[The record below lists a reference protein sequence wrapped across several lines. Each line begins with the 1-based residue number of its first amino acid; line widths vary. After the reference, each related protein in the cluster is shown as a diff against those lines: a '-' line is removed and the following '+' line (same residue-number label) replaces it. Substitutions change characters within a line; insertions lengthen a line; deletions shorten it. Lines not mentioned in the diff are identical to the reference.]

1 MDMLGIFKNIIKN
14 DYIYEVEKVLEKKKI
29 TNEIRSLVMDT
40 LFKIEETY
48 PNYKRVKV
56 DVLEKKDYIAQIISA
71 LKRVENIE
79 IMYMQEKDVLKCLTK
94 TIIDKNANDYYD
106 ITIYHNNLSLLYALQ
121 TIIHEEYGGN
131 EIACSDTFD
140 TILKYGGIYSD
151 IEILRDFSAWNW
163 NRNSIKNMNIYYDI
177 IYRNL
182 LLILGVEKILE
193 LKKTKQCIY
202 FMKKYLLKKYKNKN
216 VEKLIDIIKEIT
228 FVIGSEEERKLEL
241 EANKKIIDMY
251 MAMKDI
257 KKFTQ
262 TVNEEKKKNNKLIA
276 KYDKILNSHNVLER
290 EYEEYLKSIEEKKE
304 KTQKA
309 SLNLDKMMDALD
321 NNDEQN
327 IDKIEKIPTE
337 DIEHFSIEIF
347 EKRKKLYNKNLELS
361 KIGNPENYVEHKKLL
376 EDKIKH
382 ILNYN
387 EVKGNTK
394 KEEELLENLILEY
407 QKIVYDMLED
417 RIEVLYTNEE
427 VIDEIYRQRYI
438 RYQNVLKDKYIYQIS
453 DLYQKMDK
461 ILHLIV
467 DKAMKFE
474 VLERVSEEEN
484 TNYAVVSPA
493 LKTEILFLE
502 DAKLSIYTGKTTLLC
517 IYDGNVLIKEIE
529 LFDVDPKLI
538 SIPTKKKIKLFKGKK

>member
-1 MDMLGIFKNIIKN
+1 MLGIFKNIIKN

-94 TIIDKNANDYYD
+94 TIIDKNANGYYD
-106 ITIYHNNLSLLYALQ
+106 ITIYQNNLSLLYALQ

-151 IEILRDFSAWNW
+151 IEILRDFSGWNW

-474 VLERVSEEEN
+474 VLERVRE
-484 TNYAVVSPA
+484 
-493 LKTEILFLE
+493 
-502 DAKLSIYTGKTTLLC
+502 
-517 IYDGNVLIKEIE
+517 
-529 LFDVDPKLI
+529 
-538 SIPTKKKIKLFKGKK
+538 

>member
-1 MDMLGIFKNIIKN
+1 MLGIFKNIMKD

-29 TNEIRSLVMDT
+29 TNEIKSLVMDT

-56 DVLEKKDYIAQIISA
+56 DVLEKKEYINQIIRA
-71 LKRVENIE
+71 LKMVENIE
-79 IMYMQEKDVLKCLTK
+79 VMYMQEKDVLKCVTK
-94 TIIDKNANDYYD
+94 TMVDKNENGYYD
-106 ITIYHNNLSLLYALQ
+106 ITIYQNNLSLLYALQ

-131 EIACSDTFD
+131 EIACSDTFT

-151 IEILRDFSAWNW
+151 IEILRDFSGWNW
-163 NRNSIKNMNIYYDI
+163 NRNSIKNINIYHDI
-177 IYRNL
+177 IYKNL
-182 LLILGVEKILE
+182 LLILGIDKIIE

-216 VEKLIDIIKEIT
+216 VEKLIDIIKEII
-228 FVIGSEEERKLEL
+228 FVIGSEEERKIEL

-257 KKFTQ
+257 RKFTQ
-262 TVNEEKKKNNKLIA
+262 TINEEKKKNNKLLA
-276 KYDKILNSHNVLER
+276 KYDKILNSHKVLER
-290 EYEEYLKSIEEKKE
+290 EYEEYLKNIEEKEGKPS
-304 KTQKA
+304 KT
-309 SLNLDKMMDALD
+309 SLNLDKMLDALES
-321 NNDEQN
+321 NEEEN
-327 IDKIEKIPTE
+327 IGKIEKLETE
-337 DIEHFSIEIF
+337 DIERFSIEIF
-347 EKRKKLYNKNLELS
+347 EKRKKIYNKNLELS
-361 KIGNPENYVEHKKLL
+361 KIGNPENYVQHKKLL
-376 EDKIKH
+376 EDKIRH
-382 ILNYN
+382 ILNY
-387 EVKGNTK
+387 EKVKGNSK
-394 KEEELLENLILEY
+394 KEEELLENLVLEF

-427 VIDEIYRQRYI
+427 VIDEIYI
-438 RYQNVLKDKYIYQIS
+438 RYQNVSKDKHIYQIS

-474 VLERVSEEEN
+474 VLEKVSEEKN
-484 TNYAVVSPA
+484 TNYAAVSPA

-502 DAKLSIYTGKTTLLC
+502 DVKISIYTGKTTLLC

-538 SIPTKKKIKLFKGKK
+538 SIPTKKKIKLFKGKGK

>member
-1 MDMLGIFKNIIKN
+1 MLGIFKNIMKD

-29 TNEIRSLVMDT
+29 TNEIKSLVMDT

-56 DVLEKKDYIAQIISA
+56 DVLEKKEYINQIIRA
-71 LKRVENIE
+71 LKLVENIE
-79 IMYMQEKDVLKCLTK
+79 VMYMQEKDVLKCVTK
-94 TIIDKNANDYYD
+94 TMVDKNENGYYD
-106 ITIYHNNLSLLYALQ
+106 ITIYQNNLSLLYALQ

-131 EIACSDTFD
+131 EIACSDTFT

-151 IEILRDFSAWNW
+151 IEILRDFSGWNW
-163 NRNSIKNMNIYYDI
+163 NRNSIKNINIYHDI
-177 IYRNL
+177 IYKNL
-182 LLILGVEKILE
+182 LLILGIDKIIE

-228 FVIGSEEERKLEL
+228 FVMGSEEERNLEL
-241 EANKKIIDMY
+241 EANKKIIEMY

-257 KKFTQ
+257 RKFTQ
-262 TVNEEKKKNNKLIA
+262 TINEEKKKNNKLLA
-276 KYDKILNSHNVLER
+276 KYDKILNSHKVLER
-290 EYEEYLKSIEEKKE
+290 EYEEYLKNIEEKEGKPS
-304 KTQKA
+304 KT
-309 SLNLDKMMDALD
+309 SLNLDKMLDALES
-321 NNDEQN
+321 NEEEN
-327 IDKIEKIPTE
+327 IGKIEKLETE
-337 DIEHFSIEIF
+337 DIERFSIEIF
-347 EKRKKLYNKNLELS
+347 EKRKKIYNKNLELS
-361 KIGNPENYVEHKKLL
+361 KIGNPENYVQHKKLL
-376 EDKIKH
+376 EDKIRH
-382 ILNYN
+382 ILNY
-387 EVKGNTK
+387 EKVKGNSK
-394 KEEELLENLILEY
+394 KEEELLENLVLEF

-438 RYQNVLKDKYIYQIS
+438 RYQNVSKDKHIYQIS

-474 VLERVSEEEN
+474 VLEKVSEEKN
-484 TNYAVVSPA
+484 TNYAAVSPA

-502 DAKLSIYTGKTTLLC
+502 DVKISIYIGKTTLLC

-538 SIPTKKKIKLFKGKK
+538 SIPTKKKIKLFKGKGK

>member
-1 MDMLGIFKNIIKN
+1 MLGIFKNIMKD

-29 TNEIRSLVMDT
+29 TNEIKSLVMDT

-56 DVLEKKDYIAQIISA
+56 DVLEKKEYINQIIRA
-71 LKRVENIE
+71 LKLVENIE
-79 IMYMQEKDVLKCLTK
+79 VMYMQEKDVLKCVTK
-94 TIIDKNANDYYD
+94 TMVDKNENGYYD
-106 ITIYHNNLSLLYALQ
+106 ITIYQNNLSLLYALQ

-131 EIACSDTFD
+131 EIACSDTFT

-151 IEILRDFSAWNW
+151 IEILRDFSGWNW
-163 NRNSIKNMNIYYDI
+163 NRNSIKNINIYHDI
-177 IYRNL
+177 IYKNL
-182 LLILGVEKILE
+182 LLILGIDKIIE

-228 FVIGSEEERKLEL
+228 FVMGSEEERNLEL
-241 EANKKIIDMY
+241 EANKKIIEMY

-257 KKFTQ
+257 RKFTQ
-262 TVNEEKKKNNKLIA
+262 TINEEKKKNNKLLA
-276 KYDKILNSHNVLER
+276 KYDKILNSHKVLER
-290 EYEEYLKSIEEKKE
+290 EYEEYLKNIEEKEGKPS
-304 KTQKA
+304 KT
-309 SLNLDKMMDALD
+309 SLNLDKMLDALES
-321 NNDEQN
+321 NEEEN
-327 IDKIEKIPTE
+327 IGKIEKLETE
-337 DIEHFSIEIF
+337 DIERFSIEIF
-347 EKRKKLYNKNLELS
+347 EKRKKIYNKNLELS
-361 KIGNPENYVEHKKLL
+361 KIGNPENYVQHKKLL
-376 EDKIKH
+376 EDKIRH
-382 ILNYN
+382 ILNY
-387 EVKGNTK
+387 EKVKGNSK
-394 KEEELLENLILEY
+394 KEEELLENLVLEF

-438 RYQNVLKDKYIYQIS
+438 RYQNVSKDKHIYQIS

-474 VLERVSEEEN
+474 VLEKVSEEKN
-484 TNYAVVSPA
+484 TNYAAVSPA

-502 DAKLSIYTGKTTLLC
+502 DVKISIYTGKTTLLC

-538 SIPTKKKIKLFKGKK
+538 SIPTKKKIKLFKGKGK

>member
-1 MDMLGIFKNIIKN
+1 MLGIFKNIMKD

-29 TNEIRSLVMDT
+29 TNEIKSLVMDT

-56 DVLEKKDYIAQIISA
+56 DVLEKKEYINQIIRA
-71 LKRVENIE
+71 LKLVENIE
-79 IMYMQEKDVLKCLTK
+79 VMYMQEKDVLKCVTK
-94 TIIDKNANDYYD
+94 TMVDKNENGYYD
-106 ITIYHNNLSLLYALQ
+106 ITIYQNNLSLLYALQ

-131 EIACSDTFD
+131 EIACSDTFT

-151 IEILRDFSAWNW
+151 IEILRDFSGWNW
-163 NRNSIKNMNIYYDI
+163 NRNSIKNVNPYYEI

-216 VEKLIDIIKEIT
+216 VEKLIDIIKEII
-228 FVIGSEEERKLEL
+228 FVIGSEEERKIEL

-262 TVNEEKKKNNKLIA
+262 TVNEEKKKNNKLLA
-276 KYDKILNSHNVLER
+276 KYDKILNSHKVLER
-290 EYEEYLKSIEEKKE
+290 EYEEYLKNIEEKEGKPS
-304 KTQKA
+304 KT
-309 SLNLDKMMDALD
+309 SLNLDKMIDALES
-321 NNDEQN
+321 NEEEN
-327 IDKIEKIPTE
+327 IGKIEKVETE
-337 DIEHFSIEIF
+337 DIERFSIEIF
-347 EKRKKLYNKNLELS
+347 EKRKKIYNKNLELS
-361 KIGNPENYVEHKKLL
+361 KIGNPENYVQHKKLL
-376 EDKIKH
+376 EDKIRH
-382 ILNYN
+382 ILNYE
-387 EVKGNTK
+387 EVKGNPK
-394 KEEELLENLILEY
+394 KEEELLENLVLEY

-438 RYQNVLKDKYIYQIS
+438 RYQNVSKDKYIYQIS

-474 VLERVSEEEN
+474 VLEKVSEEKN
-484 TNYAVVSPA
+484 TNYAAVSPA

-502 DAKLSIYTGKTTLLC
+502 DVKVSIYTGKTTLLC

-538 SIPTKKKIKLFKGKK
+538 SIPTKKKIKLFRGKGK

>member
-1 MDMLGIFKNIIKN
+1 MLGIFKSIMKD

-29 TNEIRSLVMDT
+29 TNEIKSLVMDT

-56 DVLEKKDYIAQIISA
+56 DVLEKKEYINQIIRA
-71 LKRVENIE
+71 LKMVENIE
-79 IMYMQEKDVLKCLTK
+79 VMYMQEKDVLKCVTK
-94 TIIDKNANDYYD
+94 TMIEKNDNGYYD
-106 ITIYHNNLSLLYALQ
+106 ITIYQNNLSLLYALQ
-121 TIIHEEYGGN
+121 TIVHEEYGGN
-131 EIACSDTFD
+131 EIACSDTFT

-151 IEILRDFSAWNW
+151 IEILRDFSGWNW
-163 NRNSIKNMNIYYDI
+163 NRNSIKNINIYHDI
-177 IYRNL
+177 IYKNL
-182 LLILGVEKILE
+182 LLILGIDKIIE

-216 VEKLIDIIKEIT
+216 VEKLIDIIKEII
-228 FVIGSEEERKLEL
+228 FVIGSEEERKIEL

-257 KKFTQ
+257 RKFTQ
-262 TVNEEKKKNNKLIA
+262 TINEEKKKNNKLLA
-276 KYDKILNSHNVLER
+276 KYDKILNSHKVLER
-290 EYEEYLKSIEEKKE
+290 EYEEYLKNIEEKEGKPS
-304 KTQKA
+304 KT
-309 SLNLDKMMDALD
+309 SLNLDKMLDALES
-321 NNDEQN
+321 NEEEN
-327 IDKIEKIPTE
+327 IGKIEKLETE
-337 DIEHFSIEIF
+337 DIERFSIEIF
-347 EKRKKLYNKNLELS
+347 EKRKKIYNKNLELS
-361 KIGNPENYVEHKKLL
+361 KIGNPENYVQHKKLL
-376 EDKIKH
+376 EDKIRH
-382 ILNYN
+382 ILNY
-387 EVKGNTK
+387 EKVKGNSK
-394 KEEELLENLILEY
+394 KEEELLENLVLEF

-438 RYQNVLKDKYIYQIS
+438 RYQNVSKDKHIYQIS

-474 VLERVSEEEN
+474 VLEKVSEEKN
-484 TNYAVVSPA
+484 TNYAAVSPA

-502 DAKLSIYTGKTTLLC
+502 DVKISIYTGKTTLLC

>member
-1 MDMLGIFKNIIKN
+1 MLGIFKNIMKD

-29 TNEIRSLVMDT
+29 TNEIKSLVMDT

-56 DVLEKKDYIAQIISA
+56 DVLEKKEYINQIIRA
-71 LKRVENIE
+71 LKMVENIE
-79 IMYMQEKDVLKCLTK
+79 VMYMQEKDVLKCVTK
-94 TIIDKNANDYYD
+94 TMVDKNENGYYD
-106 ITIYHNNLSLLYALQ
+106 ITIYQNNLSLLYALQ

-131 EIACSDTFD
+131 EIACSDTFT

-151 IEILRDFSAWNW
+151 IEILRDFSGWNW
-163 NRNSIKNMNIYYDI
+163 NRNSIKNINIYHDI
-177 IYRNL
+177 IYKNL
-182 LLILGVEKILE
+182 LLILGIDKIIE

-228 FVIGSEEERKLEL
+228 FVMGAEEERNLEL
-241 EANKKIIDMY
+241 EANKKIIEMY

-257 KKFTQ
+257 RKFTQ
-262 TVNEEKKKNNKLIA
+262 TINEEKKKNNKLLA
-276 KYDKILNSHNVLER
+276 KYDKILNSHKVLER
-290 EYEEYLKSIEEKKE
+290 EYEEYLKNIEEKEGKPS
-304 KTQKA
+304 KTL
-309 SLNLDKMMDALD
+309 LNLDKMLDALES
-321 NNDEQN
+321 NEEEN
-327 IDKIEKIPTE
+327 IGKIEKLETE
-337 DIEHFSIEIF
+337 DIERFSIEIF
-347 EKRKKLYNKNLELS
+347 EKRKKIYNKNLELS
-361 KIGNPENYVEHKKLL
+361 KIGNPENYVQHKKLL
-376 EDKIKH
+376 EDKIRH
-382 ILNYN
+382 ILNY
-387 EVKGNTK
+387 EKVKGNSK
-394 KEEELLENLILEY
+394 KEEELLENLVLEF

-438 RYQNVLKDKYIYQIS
+438 RYQNVSKDKHIYQIS

-474 VLERVSEEEN
+474 VLEKVSEEKN
-484 TNYAVVSPA
+484 TNYAAVSPA

-502 DAKLSIYTGKTTLLC
+502 DVKISIYTGKTTLLC

-538 SIPTKKKIKLFKGKK
+538 SIPTKKKIKLFKGKGK

>member
-1 MDMLGIFKNIIKN
+1 MLGIFKNIMKD

-29 TNEIRSLVMDT
+29 TNEIKSLVMDT

-56 DVLEKKDYIAQIISA
+56 DVLEKKEYINQIIRA
-71 LKRVENIE
+71 LKMVENIE
-79 IMYMQEKDVLKCLTK
+79 VMYMQEKDVLKCVTK
-94 TIIDKNANDYYD
+94 TMVDKNENGYYD
-106 ITIYHNNLSLLYALQ
+106 ITIYQNNLSLLYALQ

-131 EIACSDTFD
+131 EIACSDTFT

-151 IEILRDFSAWNW
+151 IEILRDFSGWNW
-163 NRNSIKNMNIYYDI
+163 NRNSIKNINIYHDI
-177 IYRNL
+177 IYKNL
-182 LLILGVEKILE
+182 LLILGIEKIIE

-216 VEKLIDIIKEIT
+216 VEKLIDIIKEII
-228 FVIGSEEERKLEL
+228 FVMGSEEERNLEL
-241 EANKKIIDMY
+241 EANKKIIEMY

-262 TVNEEKKKNNKLIA
+262 TVNEEKKKNNKLLA
-276 KYDKILNSHNVLER
+276 KYDKILNSHKILER
-290 EYEEYLKSIEEKKE
+290 EYEEYLKNIEEKEGKLS
-304 KTQKA
+304 KT
-309 SLNLDKMMDALD
+309 SLNLDKMIDALES
-321 NNDEQN
+321 NEEEN
-327 IDKIEKIPTE
+327 IGKIEKVETE
-337 DIEHFSIEIF
+337 DIERFSIEIF
-347 EKRKKLYNKNLELS
+347 EKRKKTYNKNLELS
-361 KIGNPENYVEHKKLL
+361 KIGNPENYVQHKKLL
-376 EDKIKH
+376 EDKIRH
-382 ILNYN
+382 ILNY
-387 EVKGNTK
+387 EKVKGNSK
-394 KEEELLENLILEY
+394 KEEELLENLVLEF

-438 RYQNVLKDKYIYQIS
+438 RYQNVTKDKYIYQIS

-474 VLERVSEEEN
+474 VLEKVSEEKN
-484 TNYAVVSPA
+484 TNYAAVSPA

-502 DAKLSIYTGKTTLLC
+502 DVKVSIYTGKTTLLC

-538 SIPTKKKIKLFKGKK
+538 SIPTKKKIKLFKGKGK

>member
-1 MDMLGIFKNIIKN
+1 MLGIFKNIMKD

-29 TNEIRSLVMDT
+29 TNEIKSLVMDT

-56 DVLEKKDYIAQIISA
+56 DVLEKKEYINQIIRA
-71 LKRVENIE
+71 LKLVENIE
-79 IMYMQEKDVLKCLTK
+79 VMYMQEKDVLKCVTK
-94 TIIDKNANDYYD
+94 TMVDKNENGYYD
-106 ITIYHNNLSLLYALQ
+106 ITIYQNNLSLLYALQ

-131 EIACSDTFD
+131 EIACSDTFT

-151 IEILRDFSAWNW
+151 IEILRDFSGWNW
-163 NRNSIKNMNIYYDI
+163 NRNSIKNVNPYYEI

-216 VEKLIDIIKEIT
+216 VEKLIDIIKEII
-228 FVIGSEEERKLEL
+228 FVIGSEEERKIEL

-262 TVNEEKKKNNKLIA
+262 TVNEEKKKNNKLLA
-276 KYDKILNSHNVLER
+276 KYDKILNSHKVLER
-290 EYEEYLKSIEEKKE
+290 EYEEYLKNIEEKEGKPS
-304 KTQKA
+304 KT
-309 SLNLDKMMDALD
+309 SLNLDKMLDALES
-321 NNDEQN
+321 NEEEN
-327 IDKIEKIPTE
+327 IGKIEKVETE
-337 DIEHFSIEIF
+337 DIERFSIEIF
-347 EKRKKLYNKNLELS
+347 EKRKKIYNKNLELS
-361 KIGNPENYVEHKKLL
+361 KIGNPENYVQHKKLL
-376 EDKIKH
+376 EDKIRH
-382 ILNYN
+382 ILNY
-387 EVKGNTK
+387 EKVKGNSK
-394 KEEELLENLILEY
+394 KEEELLENLVLEF

-438 RYQNVLKDKYIYQIS
+438 RYQNVSKDKHIYQIS

-474 VLERVSEEEN
+474 VLEKVSEEKN
-484 TNYAVVSPA
+484 TNYAAVSPA

-502 DAKLSIYTGKTTLLC
+502 DVKVSIYTGKTTLLC
-517 IYDGNVLIKEIE
+517 IYDGNVLVKEIE

-538 SIPTKKKIKLFKGKK
+538 SIPTKKKIKLFRGKGK

>member
-1 MDMLGIFKNIIKN
+1 MLGIFKNIMKD

-29 TNEIRSLVMDT
+29 TNEIKSLVMDT

-56 DVLEKKDYIAQIISA
+56 DVLEKKEYINQIIRA
-71 LKRVENIE
+71 LKLVENIE
-79 IMYMQEKDVLKCLTK
+79 VMYMQEKDVLKCVTK
-94 TIIDKNANDYYD
+94 TMVDKNENGYYD
-106 ITIYHNNLSLLYALQ
+106 ITIYQNNLSLLYALQ

-131 EIACSDTFD
+131 EIACSDTFT

-151 IEILRDFSAWNW
+151 IEILRDFSGWNW
-163 NRNSIKNMNIYYDI
+163 NRNSIKNINIYHDI
-177 IYRNL
+177 IYKNL
-182 LLILGVEKILE
+182 LLILGIDKIIE

-228 FVIGSEEERKLEL
+228 FVMGSEEERNLEL

-257 KKFTQ
+257 RKFTQ
-262 TVNEEKKKNNKLIA
+262 TINEEKKKNNKLLA
-276 KYDKILNSHNVLER
+276 KYDKILNSHKVLER
-290 EYEEYLKSIEEKKE
+290 EYEEYLKNIEEKEGKPS
-304 KTQKA
+304 KT
-309 SLNLDKMMDALD
+309 SLNLDKMLDALES
-321 NNDEQN
+321 NEEEN
-327 IDKIEKIPTE
+327 IGKIEKVETE
-337 DIEHFSIEIF
+337 DIERFSIGIF
-347 EKRKKLYNKNLELS
+347 EKRKKIYNKNLELS
-361 KIGNPENYVEHKKLL
+361 KIGNPENYVQHKKLL
-376 EDKIKH
+376 EDKIRH
-382 ILNYN
+382 ILNY
-387 EVKGNTK
+387 EKVKGNSK
-394 KEEELLENLILEY
+394 KEEELLENLVLEF

-438 RYQNVLKDKYIYQIS
+438 RYQNVSKDKHIYQIS

-474 VLERVSEEEN
+474 VLEKVSEEKN
-484 TNYAVVSPA
+484 TNYAAVSPA

-502 DAKLSIYTGKTTLLC
+502 DVKISIYTGKTTLLC

-538 SIPTKKKIKLFKGKK
+538 SIPTKKKIKLFRGKGK

>member
-1 MDMLGIFKNIIKN
+1 MLGIFKNIMKD

-29 TNEIRSLVMDT
+29 TNEIKSLVMDT

-56 DVLEKKDYIAQIISA
+56 DVLEKKEYINQIIRA
-71 LKRVENIE
+71 LKMVENIE
-79 IMYMQEKDVLKCLTK
+79 VMYMQEKDVLKCVTK
-94 TIIDKNANDYYD
+94 TMVDKNENGYYD
-106 ITIYHNNLSLLYALQ
+106 ITIYQNNLSLLYALQ

-131 EIACSDTFD
+131 EIACSDTFT

-151 IEILRDFSAWNW
+151 IEILRDFSGWNW
-163 NRNSIKNMNIYYDI
+163 NRNSIKNINIYHDI
-177 IYRNL
+177 IYKNL
-182 LLILGVEKILE
+182 LLILGIDKIIE

-216 VEKLIDIIKEIT
+216 VEKLIDIIKEII
-228 FVIGSEEERKLEL
+228 FVMGSEEERNIEL

-257 KKFTQ
+257 RKFTQ
-262 TVNEEKKKNNKLIA
+262 TINEEKKKNNKLLA
-276 KYDKILNSHNVLER
+276 KYDKILNSHKVLER
-290 EYEEYLKSIEEKKE
+290 EYEEYLKNIEEKEGKPS
-304 KTQKA
+304 KT
-309 SLNLDKMMDALD
+309 SLNLDKMLDALES
-321 NNDEQN
+321 NEEEN
-327 IDKIEKIPTE
+327 IGKIEKLETE
-337 DIEHFSIEIF
+337 DIERFSIEIF
-347 EKRKKLYNKNLELS
+347 EKRKKIYNKNLELS
-361 KIGNPENYVEHKKLL
+361 KIGNPENYVQHKKLL
-376 EDKIKH
+376 EDKIRH
-382 ILNYN
+382 ILNY
-387 EVKGNTK
+387 EKVKGNSK
-394 KEEELLENLILEY
+394 KEEELLENLVLEF

-438 RYQNVLKDKYIYQIS
+438 RYQNVSKDKHIYQIS

-474 VLERVSEEEN
+474 VLEKVSEEEN
-484 TNYAVVSPA
+484 TNYAAVSPA

-502 DAKLSIYTGKTTLLC
+502 DVKVSIYTGKTTLLC

-538 SIPTKKKIKLFKGKK
+538 SIPTKKKIKLFRGKGK

>member
-1 MDMLGIFKNIIKN
+1 MLGIFKSIMKD

-29 TNEIRSLVMDT
+29 TNEIKSLVMDT

-56 DVLEKKDYIAQIISA
+56 DVLEKKEYINQIIRA
-71 LKRVENIE
+71 LKMVENIE
-79 IMYMQEKDVLKCLTK
+79 VMYMQEKDVLKCVTK
-94 TIIDKNANDYYD
+94 TMVDKNENGYYD
-106 ITIYHNNLSLLYALQ
+106 ITIYQNNLSLLYALQ

-131 EIACSDTFD
+131 EIACSDTFT

-151 IEILRDFSAWNW
+151 IEILRDFSGWNW
-163 NRNSIKNMNIYYDI
+163 NRNSIKNINIYHDI
-177 IYRNL
+177 IYKNL
-182 LLILGVEKILE
+182 LLILGIDKIIE

-228 FVIGSEEERKLEL
+228 FVMGSEEERNLEL

-257 KKFTQ
+257 RKFTQ
-262 TVNEEKKKNNKLIA
+262 TINEEKKKNNKLLA
-276 KYDKILNSHNVLER
+276 KYDKILNSHKVLER
-290 EYEEYLKSIEEKKE
+290 EYEEYLKNIEEKEGKPS
-304 KTQKA
+304 KT
-309 SLNLDKMMDALD
+309 SLNLDKMLDALES
-321 NNDEQN
+321 NEEEN
-327 IDKIEKIPTE
+327 IGKIEKLETE
-337 DIEHFSIEIF
+337 DIERFSIEIF
-347 EKRKKLYNKNLELS
+347 EKRKKTYNKNLELS
-361 KIGNPENYVEHKKLL
+361 KIGNPENYVQHKKLL
-376 EDKIKH
+376 EDKIRH
-382 ILNYN
+382 ILNY
-387 EVKGNTK
+387 EKVKGNSK
-394 KEEELLENLILEY
+394 KEEELLENLVLEF

-438 RYQNVLKDKYIYQIS
+438 RYQNVSKDKHIYQIS

-474 VLERVSEEEN
+474 VLEKVSEEKN
-484 TNYAVVSPA
+484 TNYAAVSPA

-502 DAKLSIYTGKTTLLC
+502 DVKISIYTGKTTLLC

-538 SIPTKKKIKLFKGKK
+538 SIPTKKKIKLFRGKGK

>member
-1 MDMLGIFKNIIKN
+1 MLGIFKNIMKD

-29 TNEIRSLVMDT
+29 TNEIKSLVMDT

-56 DVLEKKDYIAQIISA
+56 DVLEKKEYINQIIRA
-71 LKRVENIE
+71 LKMVENIE
-79 IMYMQEKDVLKCLTK
+79 VMYMQEKDVLKCVTK
-94 TIIDKNANDYYD
+94 TMVDKNENGYYD
-106 ITIYHNNLSLLYALQ
+106 ITIYQNNLSLLYALQ

-131 EIACSDTFD
+131 EIACSDTFT

-151 IEILRDFSAWNW
+151 IEILRDFSGWNW
-163 NRNSIKNMNIYYDI
+163 NRNSIKNINIYHDI
-177 IYRNL
+177 IYKNL
-182 LLILGVEKILE
+182 LLILGIDKIIE

-228 FVIGSEEERKLEL
+228 FVMGSEEERNLEL
-241 EANKKIIDMY
+241 EANKKIIEMY

-257 KKFTQ
+257 RKFTQ
-262 TVNEEKKKNNKLIA
+262 TINEEKKKNNKLLA
-276 KYDKILNSHNVLER
+276 KYDKILNSHKVLER
-290 EYEEYLKSIEEKKE
+290 EYEEYLKNIEEKEGKPS
-304 KTQKA
+304 KT
-309 SLNLDKMMDALD
+309 SLNLDKMLDALES
-321 NNDEQN
+321 NEEEN
-327 IDKIEKIPTE
+327 IGKIEKLETE
-337 DIEHFSIEIF
+337 DIERFSIEIF
-347 EKRKKLYNKNLELS
+347 EKRKKIYNKNLELS
-361 KIGNPENYVEHKKLL
+361 KIGNPENYVQHKKLL
-376 EDKIKH
+376 EDKIRH
-382 ILNYN
+382 ILNY
-387 EVKGNTK
+387 EKVKGNSK
-394 KEEELLENLILEY
+394 KEEELLENLVLEF

-438 RYQNVLKDKYIYQIS
+438 RYQNVSKDKHIYQIS

-474 VLERVSEEEN
+474 VLEKVSEEKN
-484 TNYAVVSPA
+484 TNYAAVSPA

-502 DAKLSIYTGKTTLLC
+502 DVKISIYTGKTTLLC

>member
-1 MDMLGIFKNIIKN
+1 MLGIFKNIMKD

-29 TNEIRSLVMDT
+29 TNEIKSLVMDT

-56 DVLEKKDYIAQIISA
+56 DVLEKKEYINQIIRA
-71 LKRVENIE
+71 LKMVENIE
-79 IMYMQEKDVLKCLTK
+79 VMYMQEKDVLKCVTK
-94 TIIDKNANDYYD
+94 TMVDKNDNGYYD
-106 ITIYHNNLSLLYALQ
+106 ITIYQNNLSLLYALQ

-151 IEILRDFSAWNW
+151 IEILRDFSGWNW
-163 NRNSIKNMNIYYDI
+163 NRNNIKNINIYHDI
-177 IYRNL
+177 IYKNL
-182 LLILGVEKILE
+182 LLILGIDKIIE

-228 FVIGSEEERKLEL
+228 FVMGSEEERNLEL

-251 MAMKDI
+251 MAMKDVR
-257 KKFTQ
+257 KFTQ
-262 TVNEEKKKNNKLIA
+262 TVNEEKKKNNKLLA
-276 KYDKILNSHNVLER
+276 KYDKILNSHKVLER
-290 EYEEYLKSIEEKKE
+290 EYEEYLKNIEEKEE
-304 KTQKA
+304 KPSKTL
-309 SLNLDKMMDALD
+309 LNLDKMINALES
-321 NNDEQN
+321 NEEEN
-327 IDKIEKIPTE
+327 IGKIEKVETE
-337 DIEHFSIEIF
+337 DIERFSIEIF
-347 EKRKKLYNKNLELS
+347 EKRKKIYNKNLELS
-361 KIGNPENYVEHKKLL
+361 KIGNPENYVQHKKLL
-376 EDKIKH
+376 EDKIRH
-382 ILNYN
+382 ILNY
-387 EVKGNTK
+387 EKVKGNSK
-394 KEEELLENLILEY
+394 KEEELLENLVLEF

-438 RYQNVLKDKYIYQIS
+438 RYQNVSKDKYIYQIS

-467 DKAMKFE
+467 AKAMKFE
-474 VLERVSEEEN
+474 VLEKVSEEEN
-484 TNYAVVSPA
+484 TNYAAVSPA

-502 DAKLSIYTGKTTLLC
+502 DVKVSIYTGKTTLLC

-538 SIPTKKKIKLFKGKK
+538 SIPTKKKIKLFKGKGK

>member
-1 MDMLGIFKNIIKN
+1 MLGIFKNIMKD

-29 TNEIRSLVMDT
+29 TNEIKSLVMDT

-56 DVLEKKDYIAQIISA
+56 DVLEKKEYINQIIRA
-71 LKRVENIE
+71 LKLVENIE
-79 IMYMQEKDVLKCLTK
+79 VMYMQEKDVLKCVTK
-94 TIIDKNANDYYD
+94 TMVDKNENGYYD
-106 ITIYHNNLSLLYALQ
+106 ITIYQNNLSLLYALQ

-131 EIACSDTFD
+131 EIACSDTFT

-151 IEILRDFSAWNW
+151 IEILRDFSGWNW
-163 NRNSIKNMNIYYDI
+163 NRNSIKNINIYHDI
-177 IYRNL
+177 IYKNL
-182 LLILGVEKILE
+182 LLILGIDKIIE

-228 FVIGSEEERKLEL
+228 FVMGSEEERNLEL
-241 EANKKIIDMY
+241 EANKKIIEMY

-257 KKFTQ
+257 RKFTQ
-262 TVNEEKKKNNKLIA
+262 TINEEKKKNNKLLA
-276 KYDKILNSHNVLER
+276 KYDKILNSHKVLER
-290 EYEEYLKSIEEKKE
+290 EYEEYLKNIEEKEGKPS
-304 KTQKA
+304 KT
-309 SLNLDKMMDALD
+309 SLNLDKMLDALES
-321 NNDEQN
+321 NEEEN
-327 IDKIEKIPTE
+327 IGKIEKLETE
-337 DIEHFSIEIF
+337 DIERFSIEIF
-347 EKRKKLYNKNLELS
+347 EKRKKIYNKNLELS
-361 KIGNPENYVEHKKLL
+361 KIGNPENYVQHKKLL
-376 EDKIKH
+376 EDKIRH
-382 ILNYN
+382 ILNY
-387 EVKGNTK
+387 EKVKGNSK
-394 KEEELLENLILEY
+394 KEEELLENLVLEF

-438 RYQNVLKDKYIYQIS
+438 RYQNVSKDKHIYQIS

-474 VLERVSEEEN
+474 VLEKVSEEKN
-484 TNYAVVSPA
+484 TNYAAVSPA

-502 DAKLSIYTGKTTLLC
+502 DVKISIYTGKTTLLC
-517 IYDGNVLIKEIE
+517 IYDGNVLVKEIE

-538 SIPTKKKIKLFKGKK
+538 SIPTKKKIKLFKGKGK

>member
-1 MDMLGIFKNIIKN
+1 MLGIFKNIMKD

-29 TNEIRSLVMDT
+29 TNEIKSLVMDT

-56 DVLEKKDYIAQIISA
+56 DVLEKKEYINQIIRA
-71 LKRVENIE
+71 LKMVENIE
-79 IMYMQEKDVLKCLTK
+79 VMYMQEKDVLKCVTK
-94 TIIDKNANDYYD
+94 TMIEKNDNGYYD
-106 ITIYHNNLSLLYALQ
+106 ITIYQNNLSLLYALQ

-131 EIACSDTFD
+131 EIACSDTFT

-151 IEILRDFSAWNW
+151 IEILRDFSGWNW
-163 NRNSIKNMNIYYDI
+163 NRNSIKNINIYHDI
-177 IYRNL
+177 IYKNL
-182 LLILGVEKILE
+182 LLILGIDKIIE

-228 FVIGSEEERKLEL
+228 FVMGSEEERNLEL

-257 KKFTQ
+257 RKFTQ
-262 TVNEEKKKNNKLIA
+262 TINEEKKKNNKLLA
-276 KYDKILNSHNVLER
+276 KYDKILNSHKVLER
-290 EYEEYLKSIEEKKE
+290 EYEEYLKNIEEKEGKPS
-304 KTQKA
+304 KT
-309 SLNLDKMMDALD
+309 SLNLDKMLDALES
-321 NNDEQN
+321 NEEEN
-327 IDKIEKIPTE
+327 IGKIEKLETE
-337 DIEHFSIEIF
+337 DIERFSIEIF
-347 EKRKKLYNKNLELS
+347 EKRKKTYNKNLELS
-361 KIGNPENYVEHKKLL
+361 KIGNPENYVQHKKLL
-376 EDKIKH
+376 EDKIRH
-382 ILNYN
+382 ILNY
-387 EVKGNTK
+387 EKVKGNSK
-394 KEEELLENLILEY
+394 KEEELLENLVLEF

-438 RYQNVLKDKYIYQIS
+438 RYQNVSKDKHIYQIS

-474 VLERVSEEEN
+474 VLEKVSEEKN
-484 TNYAVVSPA
+484 TNYAAVSPA

-502 DAKLSIYTGKTTLLC
+502 DVKISIYTGKTTLLC

-538 SIPTKKKIKLFKGKK
+538 SIPTKKKIKLFRGKGK

>member
-1 MDMLGIFKNIIKN
+1 MLGIFKNIMKD

-29 TNEIRSLVMDT
+29 TNEIKSLVMDT

-56 DVLEKKDYIAQIISA
+56 DVLEKKEYINQIIRA
-71 LKRVENIE
+71 LKMVENIE
-79 IMYMQEKDVLKCLTK
+79 VMYMQEKDVLKCVTK
-94 TIIDKNANDYYD
+94 TMVDKNENGYYD
-106 ITIYHNNLSLLYALQ
+106 ITIYQNNLSLLYALQ

-131 EIACSDTFD
+131 EIACSDTFT

-151 IEILRDFSAWNW
+151 IEILRDFSGWNW
-163 NRNSIKNMNIYYDI
+163 NRNSIKNINIYHDI
-177 IYRNL
+177 IYKNL
-182 LLILGVEKILE
+182 LLILGIDKIIE

-228 FVIGSEEERKLEL
+228 FVMGSEEERNLEL

-257 KKFTQ
+257 RKFTQ
-262 TVNEEKKKNNKLIA
+262 TINEEKKKNNKLLA
-276 KYDKILNSHNVLER
+276 KYDKILNSHKVLER
-290 EYEEYLKSIEEKKE
+290 EYEEYLKNIEEKEGKPS
-304 KTQKA
+304 KT
-309 SLNLDKMMDALD
+309 SLNLDKMLDALES
-321 NNDEQN
+321 NEEEN
-327 IDKIEKIPTE
+327 IRKIEKLETE
-337 DIEHFSIEIF
+337 DIERFSIEIF
-347 EKRKKLYNKNLELS
+347 EKRKKTYNKNLELS
-361 KIGNPENYVEHKKLL
+361 KIGNPENYVQHKKLL
-376 EDKIKH
+376 EDKIRH
-382 ILNYN
+382 ILNY
-387 EVKGNTK
+387 EKVKGNPK
-394 KEEELLENLILEY
+394 KEEELLENLVLEF

-438 RYQNVLKDKYIYQIS
+438 RYQNVSKDKHIYQIS

-474 VLERVSEEEN
+474 VLEKVSEEKN
-484 TNYAVVSPA
+484 TNYAAVSPA

-502 DAKLSIYTGKTTLLC
+502 DVKISIYTGKTTLLC

-538 SIPTKKKIKLFKGKK
+538 SIPTKKKIKLFKGKGK

>member
-1 MDMLGIFKNIIKN
+1 MLGIFKNIMKD

-29 TNEIRSLVMDT
+29 TNEIKSLVMDT

-56 DVLEKKDYIAQIISA
+56 DVLEKKEYINQIIRA
-71 LKRVENIE
+71 LKMVENIE
-79 IMYMQEKDVLKCLTK
+79 VMYMQEKDVLKCVTK
-94 TIIDKNANDYYD
+94 TMVDKNENGYYY
-106 ITIYHNNLSLLYALQ
+106 ITIYQNNLSLLYALQ

-131 EIACSDTFD
+131 EIACSDTFT

-151 IEILRDFSAWNW
+151 IEILRDFSGWNW
-163 NRNSIKNMNIYYDI
+163 NRNSIKNINIYHDI
-177 IYRNL
+177 IYKNL
-182 LLILGVEKILE
+182 LLILGIDKIIE

-228 FVIGSEEERKLEL
+228 FVMGSEEERNLEL
-241 EANKKIIDMY
+241 EANKKIIEMY

-257 KKFTQ
+257 RKFTQ
-262 TVNEEKKKNNKLIA
+262 TINEEKKKNNKLLA
-276 KYDKILNSHNVLER
+276 KYDKILNSHKVLER
-290 EYEEYLKSIEEKKE
+290 EYEEYLKNIEEKEGKPS
-304 KTQKA
+304 KT
-309 SLNLDKMMDALD
+309 SLNLDKMLDALES
-321 NNDEQN
+321 NEEEN
-327 IDKIEKIPTE
+327 IGKIEKLETE
-337 DIEHFSIEIF
+337 DIERFSIEIF
-347 EKRKKLYNKNLELS
+347 EKRKKIYNKNLELS
-361 KIGNPENYVEHKKLL
+361 KIGNPENYVQHKKLL
-376 EDKIKH
+376 EDKIRH
-382 ILNYN
+382 ILNY
-387 EVKGNTK
+387 EKVKGNSK
-394 KEEELLENLILEY
+394 KEEELLENLVLEF

-438 RYQNVLKDKYIYQIS
+438 RYQNVSKDKHIYQIS

-474 VLERVSEEEN
+474 VLEKVSEEKN
-484 TNYAVVSPA
+484 TNYAAVSPA

-502 DAKLSIYTGKTTLLC
+502 DVKISIYTGKTTLLC

-538 SIPTKKKIKLFKGKK
+538 SIPTKKKIKLFKGKGK

>member
-56 DVLEKKDYIAQIISA
+56 DVLEKKDYIGQIIIA
-71 LKRVENIE
+71 LKKVETID
-79 IMYMQEKDVLKCLTK
+79 IMYMQEKDVLKCLTR
-94 TIIDKNANDYYD
+94 TTVEKNQRGYYD
-106 ITIYHNNLSLLYALQ
+106 IQIYRNNLSLLYALQ
-121 TIIHEEYGGN
+121 IIVNEEYGGD
-131 EIACSDTFD
+131 ELPCSSAFD
-140 TILKYGGIYSD
+140 KILKIGGIYSD
-151 IEILRDFSAWNW
+151 IEILRDFSGWNW
-163 NRNSIKNMNIYYDI
+163 NRNKIKNFNIYYDI
-177 IYRNL
+177 IYKNL
-182 LLILGVEKILE
+182 LLILGIDKMIE
-193 LKKTKQCIY
+193 LKKTRQCIH
-202 FMKKYLLKKYKNKN
+202 FMKKYLLKKYKNDN
-216 VEKLIDIIKEIT
+216 VEKLMEILKEIV
-228 FVIGSEEERKLEL
+228 FVMSSEEEKKLEI

-257 KKFTQ
+257 KKFMQ
-262 TVNEEKKKNNKLIA
+262 KVNEEKKKNNKLIA
-276 KYDKILNSHNVLER
+276 EYDKILNSHNVLER
-290 EYEEYLKSIEEKKE
+290 EYNEYLKAKEKSKNEDSFNGSLNIDSIIDILDIEEDDIGK
-304 KTQKA
+304 
-309 SLNLDKMMDALD
+309 
-321 NNDEQN
+321 
-327 IDKIEKIPTE
+327 IDKEEIKNIEL
-337 DIEHFSIEIF
+337 FSIPIF
-347 EKRKKLYNKNLELS
+347 EKRNKVYNKNLELS
-361 KIGNPENYVEHKKLL
+361 KIGNPENYVEHKRIL
-376 EDKIKH
+376 EEKIKY
-382 ILNYN
+382 ILDY
-387 EVKGNTK
+387 EKVKGDAK
-394 KEEELLENLILEY
+394 KEEELLENLMIEY

-467 DKAMKFE
+467 AKAMKFD

-484 TNYAVVSPA
+484 TNYAAVSPA
-493 LKTEILFLE
+493 LKTEVLSLE
-502 DAKLSIYTGKTTLLC
+502 EVKVAIYTGKTTLLC

>member
-1 MDMLGIFKNIIKN
+1 MLGIFKNIMKD

-29 TNEIRSLVMDT
+29 TNEIKSLVMDT

-56 DVLEKKDYIAQIISA
+56 DVLEKKEYINQIIRA
-71 LKRVENIE
+71 LKLVENIE
-79 IMYMQEKDVLKCLTK
+79 VMYMQEKDVLKCVTK
-94 TIIDKNANDYYD
+94 TMVDKNENGYYD
-106 ITIYHNNLSLLYALQ
+106 ITIYQNNLSLLYALQ

-131 EIACSDTFD
+131 EIACSDTFT

-151 IEILRDFSAWNW
+151 IEILRDFSGWNW
-163 NRNSIKNMNIYYDI
+163 NRNSIKNINIYHDI
-177 IYRNL
+177 IYKNL
-182 LLILGVEKILE
+182 LLILGIDKIIE

-228 FVIGSEEERKLEL
+228 FVMGSEEERNLEL
-241 EANKKIIDMY
+241 EANKKIIEMY

-257 KKFTQ
+257 RKFTQ
-262 TVNEEKKKNNKLIA
+262 TINEEKKKNNKLLA
-276 KYDKILNSHNVLER
+276 KYDKILNSHKVLER
-290 EYEEYLKSIEEKKE
+290 EYEEYLKNIEEKEGKPS
-304 KTQKA
+304 KT
-309 SLNLDKMMDALD
+309 SLNLDKMLDALES
-321 NNDEQN
+321 NEEEN
-327 IDKIEKIPTE
+327 IGKIEKLETE
-337 DIEHFSIEIF
+337 DIERFSIEIF
-347 EKRKKLYNKNLELS
+347 EKRKKTYNKNLELS
-361 KIGNPENYVEHKKLL
+361 KIGNPENYVQHKKLL
-376 EDKIKH
+376 EDKIRH
-382 ILNYN
+382 ILNY
-387 EVKGNTK
+387 EKVKGNSK
-394 KEEELLENLILEY
+394 KEEELLENLVLEF

-438 RYQNVLKDKYIYQIS
+438 RYQNVSKDKYIYQIS

-467 DKAMKFE
+467 AKAMKFE
-474 VLERVSEEEN
+474 VLEKVSEEEN
-484 TNYAVVSPA
+484 TNYAAVSPA

-502 DAKLSIYTGKTTLLC
+502 DVKVSIYTGKTTLLC

-538 SIPTKKKIKLFKGKK
+538 SIPTKKKIKLFKGKGK

>member
-1 MDMLGIFKNIIKN
+1 MLGIFKNIMKD

-29 TNEIRSLVMDT
+29 TNEIKSLVMDT

-56 DVLEKKDYIAQIISA
+56 DVLEKKEYINQIIRA
-71 LKRVENIE
+71 LKMVENIE
-79 IMYMQEKDVLKCLTK
+79 VMYMQEKDVLKCVTK
-94 TIIDKNANDYYD
+94 TMVDKNENGYYD
-106 ITIYHNNLSLLYALQ
+106 ITIYQNNLSLLYALQ

-131 EIACSDTFD
+131 EIACSDTFT

-151 IEILRDFSAWNW
+151 IEILRDFSGWNW
-163 NRNSIKNMNIYYDI
+163 NRNSIKNINIYHDI
-177 IYRNL
+177 IYKNL
-182 LLILGVEKILE
+182 LLILGIDKIIE

-228 FVIGSEEERKLEL
+228 FVMGSEEERNLEL
-241 EANKKIIDMY
+241 EVNKKIIEMY

-257 KKFTQ
+257 RKFTQ
-262 TVNEEKKKNNKLIA
+262 TINEEKKKNNKLLA
-276 KYDKILNSHNVLER
+276 KYDKILNSHKVLER
-290 EYEEYLKSIEEKKE
+290 EYEEYLKNIEEKEGKPS
-304 KTQKA
+304 KT
-309 SLNLDKMMDALD
+309 SLNLDKMLDALES
-321 NNDEQN
+321 NEEEN
-327 IDKIEKIPTE
+327 IGKIEKLETE
-337 DIEHFSIEIF
+337 DIERFSIEIF
-347 EKRKKLYNKNLELS
+347 EKRKKTYNKNLELS
-361 KIGNPENYVEHKKLL
+361 KIGNPENYVQHKKLL
-376 EDKIKH
+376 EDKIRH
-382 ILNYN
+382 ILNY
-387 EVKGNTK
+387 EKVKGNSK
-394 KEEELLENLILEY
+394 KEEELLENLVLEF

-438 RYQNVLKDKYIYQIS
+438 RYQNVSKDKHIYQIS

-474 VLERVSEEEN
+474 VLEKVSEEKN
-484 TNYAVVSPA
+484 TNYAAVSPA

-502 DAKLSIYTGKTTLLC
+502 DVKISIYTGKTTLLC

-538 SIPTKKKIKLFKGKK
+538 SIPTKKKIKLFRGKGK

>member
-1 MDMLGIFKNIIKN
+1 MLGIFKNIMKD

-29 TNEIRSLVMDT
+29 TNEIKSLVMDT

-56 DVLEKKDYIAQIISA
+56 DVLEKKEYINQIIRA
-71 LKRVENIE
+71 LKMVENIE
-79 IMYMQEKDVLKCLTK
+79 VMYMQEKDVLKCVTK
-94 TIIDKNANDYYD
+94 TMVDKNENGYYD
-106 ITIYHNNLSLLYALQ
+106 ITIYQNNLSLLYALQ

-131 EIACSDTFD
+131 EIACSDTFT

-151 IEILRDFSAWNW
+151 IEILRDFSGWNW
-163 NRNSIKNMNIYYDI
+163 NRNSIKNINIYHDI
-177 IYRNL
+177 IYKKL
-182 LLILGVEKILE
+182 LLILGIDKIIE

-228 FVIGSEEERKLEL
+228 FVMGSEEERNLEL
-241 EANKKIIDMY
+241 EVNKKIIEMY

-257 KKFTQ
+257 RKFTQ
-262 TVNEEKKKNNKLIA
+262 TINEEKKKNNKLLA
-276 KYDKILNSHNVLER
+276 KYDKILNSHKVLER
-290 EYEEYLKSIEEKKE
+290 EYEEYLKNIEEKEGKPS
-304 KTQKA
+304 KT
-309 SLNLDKMMDALD
+309 SLNLDKMLDALES
-321 NNDEQN
+321 NEEEN
-327 IDKIEKIPTE
+327 IGKIEKLETE
-337 DIEHFSIEIF
+337 DIERFSIEIF
-347 EKRKKLYNKNLELS
+347 EKRKKIYNKNLELS
-361 KIGNPENYVEHKKLL
+361 KIGNPENYVQHKKLL
-376 EDKIKH
+376 EDKIRH
-382 ILNYN
+382 ILNY
-387 EVKGNTK
+387 EKVKGNSK
-394 KEEELLENLILEY
+394 KEEELLENLVLEF

-438 RYQNVLKDKYIYQIS
+438 RYQNVSKDKHIYQIS

-474 VLERVSEEEN
+474 VLEKVSEEKN
-484 TNYAVVSPA
+484 TNYAAVSPA

-502 DAKLSIYTGKTTLLC
+502 DVKISIYTGKTTLLC

-538 SIPTKKKIKLFKGKK
+538 SIPTKKKIKLFKGKGK

>member
-48 PNYKRVKV
+48 PNYKQVKV
-56 DVLEKKDYIAQIISA
+56 DVLEKKDYISQIIIA
-71 LKRVENIE
+71 LKKVENID

-94 TIIDKNANDYYD
+94 TTVEKNQRGYYD
-106 ITIYHNNLSLLYALQ
+106 IQIYQNNLSLLYALQ
-121 TIIHEEYGGN
+121 TIVNEEYGGD
-131 EIACSDTFD
+131 ELPCSSAFD
-140 TILKYGGIYSD
+140 KILKIGGIYSD
-151 IEILRDFSAWNW
+151 IEILRDFSGWNW
-163 NRNSIKNMNIYYDI
+163 NRNNIKDFNIYYDI
-177 IYRNL
+177 IYKNL
-182 LLILGVEKILE
+182 LLILGIDKMIE
-193 LKKTKQCIY
+193 LKKTRQCIH

-216 VEKLIDIIKEIT
+216 VEKLMEILKEIV
-228 FVIGSEEERKLEL
+228 FVMSSEEEKNLEIQS
-241 EANKKIIDMY
+241 NKKIIDMY

-257 KKFTQ
+257 KKFMQ
-262 TVNEEKKKNNKLIA
+262 KVNEEKKKNNKLLA
-276 KYDKILNSHNVLER
+276 EYDKILNSHNVLER
-290 EYEEYLKSIEEKKE
+290 EYEEYLKSIEENNKKE
-304 KTQKA
+304 
-309 SLNLDKMMDALD
+309 SNLSSNIEQMIDALD
-321 NNDEQN
+321 KDE
-327 IDKIEKIPTE
+327 DTIEKVNKEEIK
-337 DIEHFSIEIF
+337 DIELFSIQIF
-347 EKRKKLYNKNLELS
+347 EKRKKIYNKNLELA
-361 KIGNPENYVEHKKLL
+361 KIGNPENYVEHKRIL
-376 EDKIKH
+376 EEKVKH
-382 ILNYN
+382 ILNY
-387 EVKGNTK
+387 EKVKGDSK
-394 KEEELLENLILEY
+394 KEEELLENLIIEY

-417 RIEVLYTNEE
+417 RVEVLYTNEE

-484 TNYAVVSPA
+484 TNYAAISPA

>member
-56 DVLEKKDYIAQIISA
+56 DVLEKKDYISQIIIA
-71 LKRVENIE
+71 LKKVENID

-94 TIIDKNANDYYD
+94 TTVEKNQRGYYD
-106 ITIYHNNLSLLYALQ
+106 IQIYQNNLSLLYALQ
-121 TIIHEEYGGN
+121 TIVNEEYGGD
-131 EIACSDTFD
+131 ELPCSSAFD
-140 TILKYGGIYSD
+140 KILKIGGIYSD
-151 IEILRDFSAWNW
+151 IEILRDFSGWNW
-163 NRNSIKNMNIYYDI
+163 NRNKIKDFNIYYDI
-177 IYRNL
+177 IYKNL

-484 TNYAVVSPA
+484 TNYAAVSPA

>member
-1 MDMLGIFKNIIKN
+1 MLGIFKNIMKD

-29 TNEIRSLVMDT
+29 TNEIKSLVMDT

-56 DVLEKKDYIAQIISA
+56 DVLEKKEYINQIIRA
-71 LKRVENIE
+71 LKMVENIE
-79 IMYMQEKDVLKCLTK
+79 VMYMQEKDVLKCVTK
-94 TIIDKNANDYYD
+94 TMVDKNENGYYD
-106 ITIYHNNLSLLYALQ
+106 ITIYQNNLSLLYALQ

-131 EIACSDTFD
+131 EIACSDTFT

-151 IEILRDFSAWNW
+151 IEILRDFSGWNW
-163 NRNSIKNMNIYYDI
+163 NRNSIKNINIYHDI
-177 IYRNL
+177 IYKNL
-182 LLILGVEKILE
+182 LLILGIDKIIE

-216 VEKLIDIIKEIT
+216 VEKLIDIIKEII
-228 FVIGSEEERKLEL
+228 FVIGSEEERKIEL

-257 KKFTQ
+257 RKFTQ
-262 TVNEEKKKNNKLIA
+262 TINEEKKKNNKLLA
-276 KYDKILNSHNVLER
+276 KYDKILNSHKVLER
-290 EYEEYLKSIEEKKE
+290 EYEEYLKNIEEKEGKPS
-304 KTQKA
+304 KT
-309 SLNLDKMMDALD
+309 SLNLDKMLDALES
-321 NNDEQN
+321 NEEEN
-327 IDKIEKIPTE
+327 IGKIEKLETE
-337 DIEHFSIEIF
+337 DIERFSIEIF
-347 EKRKKLYNKNLELS
+347 EKRKKIYNKNLELS
-361 KIGNPENYVEHKKLL
+361 KIGNPENYVQHKKLL
-376 EDKIKH
+376 EDKIRH
-382 ILNYN
+382 ILNY
-387 EVKGNTK
+387 EKVKGNSK
-394 KEEELLENLILEY
+394 KEEELLENLVLEF

-438 RYQNVLKDKYIYQIS
+438 RYQNVSKDKHIYQIS

-474 VLERVSEEEN
+474 VLEKVSEEEN
-484 TNYAVVSPA
+484 TNYAAVSPA

-502 DAKLSIYTGKTTLLC
+502 DVKISIYTGKTTLLC

-538 SIPTKKKIKLFKGKK
+538 SIPTKKKIKLFRGKGK

>member
-1 MDMLGIFKNIIKN
+1 MLGIFKNIMKD

-29 TNEIRSLVMDT
+29 TNEIKSLVMDT

-56 DVLEKKDYIAQIISA
+56 DVLEKKEYINQIIRA
-71 LKRVENIE
+71 LKMVENIE
-79 IMYMQEKDVLKCLTK
+79 VMYMQEKDVLKCVTK
-94 TIIDKNANDYYD
+94 TMVDKNENGYYD
-106 ITIYHNNLSLLYALQ
+106 ITIYQNNLSLLYALQ

-131 EIACSDTFD
+131 EIACSDTFT

-151 IEILRDFSAWNW
+151 IEILRDFSGWNW
-163 NRNSIKNMNIYYDI
+163 NRNSIKNINIYHDI
-177 IYRNL
+177 IYKNL
-182 LLILGVEKILE
+182 LLILGIDKIIE

-228 FVIGSEEERKLEL
+228 FVMGSEEERTLEL

-262 TVNEEKKKNNKLIA
+262 TVNEEKKKNNKLLA
-276 KYDKILNSHNVLER
+276 KYDKILNSHKVLER
-290 EYEEYLKSIEEKKE
+290 EYEEYLKNIEEKEGKLS
-304 KTQKA
+304 KT
-309 SLNLDKMMDALD
+309 SLNLDKMIDALES
-321 NNDEQN
+321 NEEEN
-327 IDKIEKIPTE
+327 IGKIEKVETE
-337 DIEHFSIEIF
+337 DIERFSIEIF
-347 EKRKKLYNKNLELS
+347 EKRKKIYNKNLELS
-361 KIGNPENYVEHKKLL
+361 KIGNPENYVQHKKLL

-382 ILNYN
+382 ILKYN
-387 EVKGNTK
+387 EVKGNQK
-394 KEEELLENLILEY
+394 KEEELLENLVLEY

-438 RYQNVLKDKYIYQIS
+438 RYQNVSKDKHIYQIS

-474 VLERVSEEEN
+474 VLEKVSEEKN
-484 TNYAVVSPA
+484 TNYAAVSPA

-502 DAKLSIYTGKTTLLC
+502 DVKISIYTGKTTLLC

-538 SIPTKKKIKLFKGKK
+538 SIPTKKKIKLFKGKGK

>member
-1 MDMLGIFKNIIKN
+1 MLGIFKNIMKD

-29 TNEIRSLVMDT
+29 TNEIKSLVMDT

-56 DVLEKKDYIAQIISA
+56 DVLEKKEYINQIIRA
-71 LKRVENIE
+71 LKMVENIE
-79 IMYMQEKDVLKCLTK
+79 VMYMQEKDVLKCVTK
-94 TIIDKNANDYYD
+94 TMVDKNENGYYD
-106 ITIYHNNLSLLYALQ
+106 ITIYQNNLSLLYALQ

-131 EIACSDTFD
+131 EIACSDTFT

-151 IEILRDFSAWNW
+151 IEILRDFSGWNW
-163 NRNSIKNMNIYYDI
+163 NRNSIKNINIYHDI
-177 IYRNL
+177 IYKNL
-182 LLILGVEKILE
+182 LLILGIDKIIE

-216 VEKLIDIIKEIT
+216 VEKLIDIIKEII
-228 FVIGSEEERKLEL
+228 FVIGSEEERKIEL

-257 KKFTQ
+257 RKFTQ
-262 TVNEEKKKNNKLIA
+262 TINEEKKKNNKLLA
-276 KYDKILNSHNVLER
+276 KYDKILNSHKVLER
-290 EYEEYLKSIEEKKE
+290 EYEEYLKNIEEKEGKPS
-304 KTQKA
+304 KT
-309 SLNLDKMMDALD
+309 SLNLDKMLDALES
-321 NNDEQN
+321 NEEEN
-327 IDKIEKIPTE
+327 IGKIEKLETE
-337 DIEHFSIEIF
+337 DIERFSIEIF
-347 EKRKKLYNKNLELS
+347 EKRKKIYNKNLELS
-361 KIGNPENYVEHKKLL
+361 KIGNPENYVQHKKLL
-376 EDKIKH
+376 EDKIRH
-382 ILNYN
+382 ILNY
-387 EVKGNTK
+387 EKVKGNSK
-394 KEEELLENLILEY
+394 KEEELLENLVLEF

-438 RYQNVLKDKYIYQIS
+438 RYQNVSKDKHIYQIS

-474 VLERVSEEEN
+474 VLEKVSEEKN
-484 TNYAVVSPA
+484 TNYAAVSPA

-502 DAKLSIYTGKTTLLC
+502 DVKISIYTGKTTLLC

-538 SIPTKKKIKLFKGKK
+538 SIPTKKKIKLFKGKGK

>member
-1 MDMLGIFKNIIKN
+1 MLGIFKNIIKN

-29 TNEIRSLVMDT
+29 TNEIKSLVMDT

-56 DVLEKKDYIAQIISA
+56 DVLEKKEYINQIIRA
-71 LKRVENIE
+71 LKMVENIE
-79 IMYMQEKDVLKCLTK
+79 VMYMQEKDVLKCVTK
-94 TIIDKNANDYYD
+94 TMVDKNENGYYD
-106 ITIYHNNLSLLYALQ
+106 ITIYQNNLSLLYALQ

-131 EIACSDTFD
+131 EIACSDTFT

-151 IEILRDFSAWNW
+151 IEILRDFSGWNW
-163 NRNSIKNMNIYYDI
+163 NRNSIKNINIYHDI
-177 IYRNL
+177 IYKNL
-182 LLILGVEKILE
+182 LLILGIEKIIE
-193 LKKTKQCIY
+193 LKKTKKCIY

-216 VEKLIDIIKEIT
+216 VEKLIDIIKEII
-228 FVIGSEEERKLEL
+228 FVMGSEEERNLEL
-241 EANKKIIDMY
+241 EANKKIIEMY

-257 KKFTQ
+257 RKFTQ
-262 TVNEEKKKNNKLIA
+262 TINEEKKKNNKLLA
-276 KYDKILNSHNVLER
+276 KYDKILNSHKVLER
-290 EYEEYLKSIEEKKE
+290 EYEEYLKNIEEKEGKPS
-304 KTQKA
+304 KT
-309 SLNLDKMMDALD
+309 SLNLDKMLDALES
-321 NNDEQN
+321 NEEEN
-327 IDKIEKIPTE
+327 IGKIEKLETE
-337 DIEHFSIEIF
+337 DIERFSIEIF
-347 EKRKKLYNKNLELS
+347 EKRKKIYNKNLELS
-361 KIGNPENYVEHKKLL
+361 KIGNPENYVQHKKLL
-376 EDKIKH
+376 EDKIRH
-382 ILNYN
+382 ILNY
-387 EVKGNTK
+387 EKVKGNSK
-394 KEEELLENLILEY
+394 KEEELLENLVLEF

-438 RYQNVLKDKYIYQIS
+438 RYQNVSKDKYIYQIS

-474 VLERVSEEEN
+474 VLEKVSEEEN
-484 TNYAVVSPA
+484 TNYAAVSPA

-502 DAKLSIYTGKTTLLC
+502 DVKVSIYTGKTTLLC

-538 SIPTKKKIKLFKGKK
+538 SIPTKKKIKLFRGKGK

>member
-1 MDMLGIFKNIIKN
+1 MLGIFKNIMKD

-29 TNEIRSLVMDT
+29 TNEIKSLVMDT

-56 DVLEKKDYIAQIISA
+56 DVLEKKEYINQIIRA
-71 LKRVENIE
+71 LKMVENIE
-79 IMYMQEKDVLKCLTK
+79 VMYMQEKDVLKCVTK
-94 TIIDKNANDYYD
+94 TMVDKNENGYYD
-106 ITIYHNNLSLLYALQ
+106 ITIYQNNLSLLYALQ

-131 EIACSDTFD
+131 EIACSDTFT

-163 NRNSIKNMNIYYDI
+163 NRNSIKNINIYHDI
-177 IYRNL
+177 IYKNL
-182 LLILGVEKILE
+182 LLILGIDKIIE

-228 FVIGSEEERKLEL
+228 FVMGAEEERNLEL
-241 EANKKIIDMY
+241 EANKKIIEMY

-257 KKFTQ
+257 RKFTQ
-262 TVNEEKKKNNKLIA
+262 TINEEKKKNNKLLA
-276 KYDKILNSHNVLER
+276 KYDKILNSHKVLER
-290 EYEEYLKSIEEKKE
+290 EYEEYLKNIEEKEGKPS
-304 KTQKA
+304 KTL
-309 SLNLDKMMDALD
+309 LNLDKMLDALES
-321 NNDEQN
+321 NEEEN
-327 IDKIEKIPTE
+327 IGKIEKLETE
-337 DIEHFSIEIF
+337 DIERFSIEIF
-347 EKRKKLYNKNLELS
+347 EKRKKIYNKNLELS
-361 KIGNPENYVEHKKLL
+361 KIGNPENYVQHKKLL
-376 EDKIKH
+376 EDKIRH
-382 ILNYN
+382 ILNY
-387 EVKGNTK
+387 EKVKGNSK
-394 KEEELLENLILEY
+394 KEEELLENLVLEF

-438 RYQNVLKDKYIYQIS
+438 RYQNVSKDKHIYQIS

-474 VLERVSEEEN
+474 VLEKVSEEKN
-484 TNYAVVSPA
+484 TNYAAVSPA

-502 DAKLSIYTGKTTLLC
+502 DVKISIYTGKTTLLC

-538 SIPTKKKIKLFKGKK
+538 SIPTKKKIKLFKGKGK

>member
-56 DVLEKKDYIAQIISA
+56 DVLEKKDYISQIIIA
-71 LKRVENIE
+71 LKKVENID

-94 TIIDKNANDYYD
+94 TTVEKNQRGYYD
-106 ITIYHNNLSLLYALQ
+106 IQIYQNNLSLLYALQ
-121 TIIHEEYGGN
+121 TIVNEEYGGD
-131 EIACSDTFD
+131 ELPCSSAFD
-140 TILKYGGIYSD
+140 KILKIGGIYSD
-151 IEILRDFSAWNW
+151 IEILRDFSGWNW
-163 NRNSIKNMNIYYDI
+163 NRNNIKDFNIYYDI
-177 IYRNL
+177 IYKNL
-182 LLILGVEKILE
+182 LLILGIDKMIE
-193 LKKTKQCIY
+193 LKKTRQCIH

-216 VEKLIDIIKEIT
+216 VEKLMEILKEIV
-228 FVIGSEEERKLEL
+228 FVMSSEEEKNLEIQS
-241 EANKKIIDMY
+241 NKKIIDMY

-257 KKFTQ
+257 KKFMQ
-262 TVNEEKKKNNKLIA
+262 KVNEEKKKNNKLLA
-276 KYDKILNSHNVLER
+276 EYDKILNSHNLLER
-290 EYEEYLKSIEEKKE
+290 EYEEYLKSIEENNKKE
-304 KTQKA
+304 
-309 SLNLDKMMDALD
+309 SNLSSNIEQMIDALD
-321 NNDEQN
+321 KDE
-327 IDKIEKIPTE
+327 DTIEKVNKEEIK
-337 DIEHFSIEIF
+337 DIELFSIQIF
-347 EKRKKLYNKNLELS
+347 EKRKKIYNKNLELA
-361 KIGNPENYVEHKKLL
+361 KIGNPENYVEHKRIL
-376 EDKIKH
+376 EEKIKH
-382 ILNYN
+382 ILNY
-387 EVKGNTK
+387 EKVKGDSK
-394 KEEELLENLILEY
+394 KEEELLENLIIEY

-417 RIEVLYTNEE
+417 RVEVLYTNEE

-484 TNYAVVSPA
+484 TNYAAISPA

>member
-1 MDMLGIFKNIIKN
+1 MLGIFKNIMKD

-29 TNEIRSLVMDT
+29 TNEIKSLVMDT

-56 DVLEKKDYIAQIISA
+56 DVLEKKEYINQIIRA
-71 LKRVENIE
+71 LKMVENIE
-79 IMYMQEKDVLKCLTK
+79 VMYMQEKDVLKCVTK
-94 TIIDKNANDYYD
+94 TMVDKNENGYYD
-106 ITIYHNNLSLLYALQ
+106 ITIYQNNLSLLYALQ

-131 EIACSDTFD
+131 EIACSDTFT

-151 IEILRDFSAWNW
+151 IEILRDFSGWNW
-163 NRNSIKNMNIYYDI
+163 NRNSIKNINIYHDI
-177 IYRNL
+177 IYKNL
-182 LLILGVEKILE
+182 LLILGIDKIIE

-228 FVIGSEEERKLEL
+228 FVMGAEEERNLEL

-262 TVNEEKKKNNKLIA
+262 TVNEEKKKNNKLLA
-276 KYDKILNSHNVLER
+276 KYDKILNSHKILER
-290 EYEEYLKSIEEKKE
+290 EYEEYLKNIEEKEGKLS
-304 KTQKA
+304 KT
-309 SLNLDKMMDALD
+309 SLNLDKMIDALES
-321 NNDEQN
+321 NEEEN
-327 IDKIEKIPTE
+327 IGKIEKVETE
-337 DIEHFSIEIF
+337 DIERFSIEIF
-347 EKRKKLYNKNLELS
+347 EKRKKIYNKNLELS
-361 KIGNPENYVEHKKLL
+361 KIGNPENYVQHKKLL
-376 EDKIKH
+376 EDKIRH
-382 ILNYN
+382 ILNY
-387 EVKGNTK
+387 EKVKGNFK
-394 KEEELLENLILEY
+394 KEEELLENLVLEF

-438 RYQNVLKDKYIYQIS
+438 RYQNVSKDKHIYQIS

-474 VLERVSEEEN
+474 VLEKVSEEKN
-484 TNYAVVSPA
+484 TNYAAVSPA

-502 DAKLSIYTGKTTLLC
+502 DVKISIYTGKTTLLC

-538 SIPTKKKIKLFKGKK
+538 SIPTKKKIKLFRGKGK

>member
-1 MDMLGIFKNIIKN
+1 MLGIFKNIIKN

-29 TNEIRSLVMDT
+29 TNEIKSLVMDT

-56 DVLEKKDYIAQIISA
+56 DVLEKKEYINQIIRA
-71 LKRVENIE
+71 LKMVENIE
-79 IMYMQEKDVLKCLTK
+79 VMYMQEKDVLKCVTK
-94 TIIDKNANDYYD
+94 TMVDKNENGYYD
-106 ITIYHNNLSLLYALQ
+106 ITIYQNNLSLLYALQ

-131 EIACSDTFD
+131 EIACSDTFT

-151 IEILRDFSAWNW
+151 IEILRDFSGWNW
-163 NRNSIKNMNIYYDI
+163 NRNSIKNINIYHDI
-177 IYRNL
+177 IYKNL
-182 LLILGVEKILE
+182 LLILGIDKIIE

-228 FVIGSEEERKLEL
+228 FVMGSEEERTLEL

-262 TVNEEKKKNNKLIA
+262 TVNEEKKKNNKLLA
-276 KYDKILNSHNVLER
+276 KYDKILNSHKVLER
-290 EYEEYLKSIEEKKE
+290 EYEEYLKNIEEKEGKLS
-304 KTQKA
+304 KT
-309 SLNLDKMMDALD
+309 SLNLDKMIDALES
-321 NNDEQN
+321 NEEEN
-327 IDKIEKIPTE
+327 IGKIEKVETE
-337 DIEHFSIEIF
+337 DIERFSIEIF
-347 EKRKKLYNKNLELS
+347 EKRKKIYNKNLELS
-361 KIGNPENYVEHKKLL
+361 KIGNPENYVQHKKLL
-376 EDKIKH
+376 EDKIRH
-382 ILNYN
+382 ILKYN
-387 EVKGNTK
+387 EVKGNSK
-394 KEEELLENLILEY
+394 KEEELLENLVLEF

-438 RYQNVLKDKYIYQIS
+438 RYQNVSKDKHIYQIS

-474 VLERVSEEEN
+474 VLEKVSEEKN
-484 TNYAVVSPA
+484 TNYAAVSPA

-502 DAKLSIYTGKTTLLC
+502 DVKISIYTGKTTLLC

-538 SIPTKKKIKLFKGKK
+538 SIPTKKKIKLFKGKGK

>member
-1 MDMLGIFKNIIKN
+1 MLGIFKNIMKD

-29 TNEIRSLVMDT
+29 TNEIKSLVMDT

-56 DVLEKKDYIAQIISA
+56 DVLEKKEYINQIIRA
-71 LKRVENIE
+71 LKMVENIE
-79 IMYMQEKDVLKCLTK
+79 VMYMQEKDVLKCVTK
-94 TIIDKNANDYYD
+94 TMVDKNENGYYD
-106 ITIYHNNLSLLYALQ
+106 ITIYQNNLSLLYALQ

-131 EIACSDTFD
+131 EIACSDTFT

-151 IEILRDFSAWNW
+151 IEILRDFSGWNW
-163 NRNSIKNMNIYYDI
+163 NRNSIKNINIYHDI
-177 IYRNL
+177 IYKNL
-182 LLILGVEKILE
+182 LLILGIDKIIE

-216 VEKLIDIIKEIT
+216 VEKLIDIIKEII
-228 FVIGSEEERKLEL
+228 FVIGSEEERKIEL

-262 TVNEEKKKNNKLIA
+262 TINEEKKKNNKLLA
-276 KYDKILNSHNVLER
+276 KYDKILNSHKVLER
-290 EYEEYLKSIEEKKE
+290 EYEEYLKNIEEKEGKPS
-304 KTQKA
+304 KT
-309 SLNLDKMMDALD
+309 SLNLDKMLD
-321 NNDEQN
+321 TLESNEEEN
-327 IDKIEKIPTE
+327 IGKIEKLETE
-337 DIEHFSIEIF
+337 DIERFSIEIF
-347 EKRKKLYNKNLELS
+347 EKRKKTYNKNLELS
-361 KIGNPENYVEHKKLL
+361 KIGNPENYVQHKKLL
-376 EDKIKH
+376 EDKIRH
-382 ILNYN
+382 ILNY
-387 EVKGNTK
+387 EKVKGKPK
-394 KEEELLENLILEY
+394 KEEELLENLVLEF

-438 RYQNVLKDKYIYQIS
+438 RYQNVSKDKHIYQIS

-474 VLERVSEEEN
+474 VLEKVSEEKN
-484 TNYAVVSPA
+484 TNYAAVSPA

-502 DAKLSIYTGKTTLLC
+502 DVKVSIYTGKTTLLC

-538 SIPTKKKIKLFKGKK
+538 SIPTKKKIKLFKGKGK

>member
-1 MDMLGIFKNIIKN
+1 MLGIFKNIMKD

-29 TNEIRSLVMDT
+29 TNEIKSLVMDT

-56 DVLEKKDYIAQIISA
+56 DVLEKKEYINQIIRA
-71 LKRVENIE
+71 LKMVENIE
-79 IMYMQEKDVLKCLTK
+79 VMYMQEKDVLKCVTK
-94 TIIDKNANDYYD
+94 TMVDKNENGYYD
-106 ITIYHNNLSLLYALQ
+106 ITIYQNNLSLLYALQ

-131 EIACSDTFD
+131 EIACSDTFT

-151 IEILRDFSAWNW
+151 IEILRDFSGWNW
-163 NRNSIKNMNIYYDI
+163 NRNSIKNINIYHDI
-177 IYRNL
+177 IYKNL
-182 LLILGVEKILE
+182 LLILGIDKIIE

-216 VEKLIDIIKEIT
+216 VEKLIDIIKEII
-228 FVIGSEEERKLEL
+228 FVMGSEEERNIEL
-241 EANKKIIDMY
+241 EANKKIIEMY

-262 TVNEEKKKNNKLIA
+262 TINEEKKKNNKLLA
-276 KYDKILNSHNVLER
+276 KYDKILNSHKVLER
-290 EYEEYLKSIEEKKE
+290 EYEEYLKNIEEKEGKPS
-304 KTQKA
+304 KT
-309 SLNLDKMMDALD
+309 SLNLDKMLDALES
-321 NNDEQN
+321 NEEEN
-327 IDKIEKIPTE
+327 IGKIEKLETE
-337 DIEHFSIEIF
+337 DIERFSIEIF
-347 EKRKKLYNKNLELS
+347 EKRKKTYNKNLELS
-361 KIGNPENYVEHKKLL
+361 KIGNPENYVQHKKLL
-376 EDKIKH
+376 EDKIRH
-382 ILNYN
+382 ILNY
-387 EVKGNTK
+387 EKVKGNSK
-394 KEEELLENLILEY
+394 KEEELLENLVLEF

-438 RYQNVLKDKYIYQIS
+438 RYQNVSKDKHIYQIS

-474 VLERVSEEEN
+474 VLEKVSEEKN
-484 TNYAVVSPA
+484 TNYAAVSPA

-502 DAKLSIYTGKTTLLC
+502 DVKISIYTGKTTLLC

-538 SIPTKKKIKLFKGKK
+538 SIPTKKKIKLFRGKGK